1 MAFRPKRLKY
11 DDLRVEA
18 DKFLVE
24 FHPDLKLPIPIEETA
39 EWDFEIDLIPLDGL
53 QIDSGVDAFLTNDL
67 TAIYVDAFVMEHRPR
82 RLRFTI
88 AHELAHY
95 WLHDVLYQETKI
107 TRMRDWQG
115 TQEAMPE
122 EDFYWFEW
130 QANNLAGLILVPP
143 NQLRDHFDV
152 VVLDADNR
160 GLPRDILFSEVGKP
174 FVLDELSNVFEVS
187 NNVIEIRLHKDGLW
201 NFPAPPT

>member
-24 FHPDLKLPIPIEETA
+24 FHPHLKLPIPIEETA

-107 TRMRDWQG
+107 TRMRDWQE

-130 QANNLAGLILVPP
+130 QATEG
-143 NQLRDHFDV
+143 
-152 VVLDADNR
+152 
-160 GLPRDILFSEVGKP
+160 P
-174 FVLDELSNVFEVS
+174 F
-187 NNVIEIRLHKDGLW
+187 RHGG
-201 NFPAPPT
+201 T